1 MSELIETP
9 VVSGESQTVAEEPQ
23 APVEESRKGPRN
35 RQRRAV
41 VEKPVEETPRASK
54 EEVKPQKVAVFV
66 DHPVFWPNVG
76 RLPKG
81 FNLLEPHVAE
91 RWVASGRAR
100 IVTPEEV
107 AAAYG
112 V

>member
-1 MSELIETP
+1 MSELVETP
-9 VVSGESQTVAEEPQ
+9 VISEEPQ
-23 APVEESRKGPRN
+23 AIVEESRKSPRN
-35 RQRRAV
+35 RQRKAT
-41 VEKPVEETPRASK
+41 VEKPVEDAPSGSEKET
-54 EEVKPQKVAVFV
+54 KPQKVAVFV
-66 DHPVFWPNVG
+66 DHPVFWPSVG